1 MNNAIVVTTSKYKSD
16 FQPILPTCLKSEW
29 PAIPTTKVEK
39 RIGAII
45 VFTKRKNIWLRT
57 FKSFAKAGKSKPIST
72 PISMLTKIH
81 VVSDRF
87 KMANHIIDPINI
99 HRKILKNN
107 GEILLKL

>member
-1 MNNAIVVTTSKYKSD
+1 
-16 FQPILPTCLKSEW
+16 
-29 PAIPTTKVEK
+29 
-39 RIGAII
+39 
-45 VFTKRKNIWLRT
+45 
-57 FKSFAKAGKSKPIST
+57 
-72 PISMLTKIH
+72 MLTKIH